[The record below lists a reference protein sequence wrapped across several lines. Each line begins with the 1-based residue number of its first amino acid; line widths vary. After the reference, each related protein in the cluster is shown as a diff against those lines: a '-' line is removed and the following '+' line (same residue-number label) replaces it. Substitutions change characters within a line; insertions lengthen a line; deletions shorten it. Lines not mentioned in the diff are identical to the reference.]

1 MNTQIILSIFLI
13 IHIIAISMVVGVT
26 IVNYLA
32 FKQFW
37 KLFDKNR
44 EQGLTSLKGIST
56 FQMVGLT
63 GMALLLL
70 SGIAMLWLFQWS
82 LISLLWFKIKLLII
96 VLVFANGL
104 ITGRKLHVKLQAFFA
119 DENNLN
125 ELKSNTDKLRQSA
138 VSFQLSQLI
147 LFISI
152 IILSVLKFG

>member
-1 MNTQIILSIFLI
+1 MNTQIILNIFLTL
-13 IHIIAISMVVGVT
+13 HIIAISMVVGVT
-26 IVNYLA
+26 IVNYIA

-37 KLFDKNR
+37 RLFDKNR
-44 EQGLTSLKGIST
+44 QQGLTSLKGIST

-82 LISLLWFKIKLLII
+82 FISLLWFKIKLLI
-96 VLVFANGL
+96 VLLVFANGL
-104 ITGRKLHVKLQAFFA
+104 TKGRKLHVKLQTFFA

-125 ELKSNTDKLRQSA
+125 ELKRNTDKLKQSA

-152 IILSVLKFG
+152 IILSVFKFG